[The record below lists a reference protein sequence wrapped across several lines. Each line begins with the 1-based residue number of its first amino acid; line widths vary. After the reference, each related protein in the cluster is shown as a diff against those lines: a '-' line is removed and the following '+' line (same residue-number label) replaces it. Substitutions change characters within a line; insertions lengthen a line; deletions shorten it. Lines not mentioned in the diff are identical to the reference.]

1 MCQRAT
7 GAPVV
12 PWLTVT
18 REAFAWSKGEP
29 AVYRSSQ
36 NAERLFC
43 ASCGTQLAFRAI
55 AEPDHLDVTLA
66 SLDDPEAVRPSHH
79 IWTASRIGWFDTAD
93 DPAALPG
100 ERAGRLGLIENALR
114 AGRDAVVA
122 DSQVALGTT
131 SAGQV
136 LIALLEIEAGLRR
149 RNGHEA
155 PSRRWL
161 PLRYRLSVEPRSAD
175 YCHCRMCRRA
185 AGAPVVARLTVASAA
200 FAWTKGE
207 PAVYRSSA
215 EAERLFCPAG
225 APVRA
230 SSPSSPLGLSGD
242 AAWRQC
248 VTMDLIGSAC
258 CRYLGLEGVSLAGG
272 SNERAL
278 AR

>member
-1 MCQRAT
+1 
-7 GAPVV
+7 
-12 PWLTVT
+12 
-18 REAFAWSKGEP
+18 
-29 AVYRSSQ
+29 
-36 NAERLFC
+36 
-43 ASCGTQLAFRAI
+43 
-55 AEPDHLDVTLA
+55 
-66 SLDDPEAVRPSHH
+66 
-79 IWTASRIGWFDTAD
+79 
-93 DPAALPG
+93 
-100 ERAGRLGLIENALR
+100 
-114 AGRDAVVA
+114 VVA

-149 RNGHEA
+149 RNGHATSLEGGC
-155 PSRRWL
+155 
-161 PLRYRLSVEPRSAD
+161 LRGAVRDRISAEPRSAD

-185 AGAPVVARLTVASAA
+185 AGGPVVARLTVASAA

-230 SSPSSPLGLSGD
+230 SSPSSPLGLAGD